1 MTDIPRL
8 LLNGAQPATPD
19 MLLEFLDR
27 LEIAHHTLD
36 HLPVYT
42 VAEAKTIRGKLPGSH
57 SKNLFLRNK
66 KGRMWLVTCEEN
78 RHIDLKQLAKRLN
91 ANRFSFASPERLMI
105 YLGVEP
111 GAVTPFALI
120 NDETQAVR
128 FVIDRALLGVQPSNF
143 HPLVNTKTTTIVAN
157 DLLTFVRACGH
168 EPAIIDF
175 D

>member
-36 HLPVYT
+36 HPPIYT